1 MQSSLIMVN
10 NESVKIK
17 PFIKWVGGKRNIIN
31 HLIKGLPENIK
42 NYYEPFAGGAALF
55 YELYDKVNYSFLSD
69 LNIDLIVAYQ
79 VIKNNT
85 EKLINLLKQHK

>member
-42 NYYEPFAGGAALF
+42 NTLEIIPVSNIEEVLKHAL
-55 YELYDKVNYSFLSD
+55 V
-69 LNIDLIVAYQ
+69 
-79 VIKNNT
+79 
-85 EKLINLLKQHK
+85 